1 LGLRESLTLNKVNL
15 FDMRSLSTFLL
26 ISSCFVYDVVR
37 HARKL
42 THSFHDKDRFI
53 SKEKRGNEN
62 IISKFGYRHGCV
74 SYDNEIMSSIYSTE
88 EYTPITICIFVEIA
102 GFYYAMKVLVNSYN
116 DRAFQRRN
124 I

>member
-1 LGLRESLTLNKVNL
+1 MLENSHIL
-15 FDMRSLSTFLL
+15 LS
-26 ISSCFVYDVVR
+26 S
-37 HARKL
+37 H
-42 THSFHDKDRFI
+42 HDKDRFI

-116 DRAFQRRN
+116 DRAF
-124 I
+124 